1 MDLLLAFALT
11 LLVTLLLSGAL
22 HRGILSGAVLFVAA
36 GMVLGPL
43 GIGTVHIHPGSPGT
57 RLFIEIV
64 FFVVLFTDGLQV
76 RAADLAK
83 HWHLPV
89 RALAIGL
96 PITVALNAG
105 LAYYVGGFAWGPS
118 VLIGAALAP
127 IDAAFIR
134 AVLGDAAVPE
144 RLRRLLG
151 FEAGLVDGVTL
162 PLVLVLLS
170 VLGLHDVS
178 AWGIARGLL
187 LGVVTGVAVP
197 AAAVS
202 LRRLRWIS
210 VAPEYRPLFAFAVAL
225 LVLAVAAAD
234 HANVFLSGYVA
245 GVTLASMSE
254 EIVADNTEFGGHL
267 AEVLKLAGLLV
278 IGILVTAPEAD
289 SMGWRGWTFVVLAIL
304 AVRPVSMGVALLG
317 SDLDRPERRAAAWLG
332 PRGFASVA
340 YALLIVEQ
348 AHFAKVDR
356 GFLAIV
362 AVVTGS
368 ILLHSSTDT
377 LVARRLGRR
386 LGREAQM
393 ARSRPSQ

>member
-1 MDLLLAFALT
+1 VELLLAFSLT
-11 LLVTLLLSGAL
+11 LLITLLLSGAL
-22 HRGILSGAVLFVAA
+22 HRGILSGAVLFVVA

-43 GIGTVHIHPGSPGT
+43 GIGTLHVHPHSPGT

-89 RALAIGL
+89 RALVIGL
-96 PITVALNAG
+96 PISVTVTALFAH
-105 LAYYVGGFAWGPS
+105 YVGGFAWGPS

-134 AVLGDAAVPE
+134 AVLGDTAVPE

-162 PLVLVLLS
+162 PLVLVLVS
-170 VLGLHDVS
+170 VLGAHDVG
-178 AWGIARGLL
+178 AWSIARGLL
-187 LGVVTGVAVP
+187 LGVVTGIVVPAVAVW
-197 AAAVS
+197 

-210 VAPEYRPLFAFAVAL
+210 VSPEYRPLFAFAVGL
-225 LVLAVAAAD
+225 LVLGVAAAD

-254 EIVADNTEFGGHL
+254 EIVTDNAEFGGHL

-278 IGILVTAPEAD
+278 IGILVTAPETD

-317 SDLDRPERRAAAWLG
+317 SDLDRPERVAAAWLG

-340 YALLIVEQ
+340 YALLIVELAQ
-348 AHFAKVDR
+348 FSGADR

-368 ILLHSSTDT
+368 IILHSSTDT
-377 LVARRLGRR
+377 LVARALTRR
-386 LGREAQM
+386 LREEPELAGTG
-393 ARSRPSQ
+393 